1 MAKGMAIKRLHASG
15 KYVFAVNT
23 LYRSNKLAVI
33 YSKNRFIGC
42 LPPPLVDLRD
52 SEYDVKTCTGSYCFS
67 FLYRLEPGRIRVS
80 GEGEGKIIK
89 VMKDMD
95 IYTLYLPFRLNKNEG
110 KYKYNTRS

>member
-42 LPPPLVDLRD
+42 LPLPLVDLRD

-67 FLYRLEPGRIRVS
+67 FLYRLEPERTRIS

-95 IYTLYLPFRLNKNEG
+95 IYTLYLSFRLNINEG